1 MRLSPR
7 GSLARCARFGKC
19 SQQADNTQETYR
31 YYDETHGTR
40 RLYARLHLTVFKYP
54 VKLLQLGILVESLR
68 DDCVDPC
75 VHECTQL
82 NHAQ

>member
-1 MRLSPR
+1 MASVHSKLTIPDHRY
-7 GSLARCARFGKC
+7 RFTG
-19 SQQADNTQETYR
+19 TGTGT
-31 YYDETHGTR
+31 YDEAHGTKR
-40 RLYARLHLTVFKYP
+40 MYARLQLTAFKSP

>member
-7 GSLARCARFGKC
+7 GSLARCPRFGKR
-19 SQQADNTQETYR
+19 SQQADNKQET
-31 YYDETHGTR
+31 YDETHGTS
-40 RLYARLHLTVFKYP
+40 RLYARLHHTVFKSP
-54 VKLLQLGILVESLR
+54 VKLLQLGILVQSLR
-68 DDCVDPC
+68 DDCVDPCVC